1 MVKSKFI
8 KRDVV
13 VEFESLVAS
22 VDELVTQE
30 QKEEFHE
37 FL

>member
-8 KRDVV
+8 KRDVA

-22 VDELVTQE
+22 VDELVTEE

>member
-8 KRDVV
+8 KRDVT